1 MGKINYG
8 RAILGGLLAGLVINI
23 GEFVLNEVLF
33 KKQMEEMVKQH
44 NLPTPGA
51 PFIATA
57 VLLTFIMGIIIV
69 ITYAMIRTRLGPG
82 PKTAICAGLTFWF
95 AVYVYSGVI
104 NSILFGIE
112 PGLMAIALVWGVA
125 EYAIGALAGA
135 WLYKKG

>member
-1 MGKINYG
+1 MGNINYG

-33 KKQMEEMVKQH
+33 KKQLEEMVKQH
-44 NLPTPGA
+44 NMPTPGV

-82 PKTAICAGLTFWF
+82 PKTAICAGLTLWF
-95 AVYVYSGVI
+95 AVYVYAGI
-104 NSILFGIE
+104 LNSTLFGVE
-112 PGLMAIALVWGVA
+112 PSLMAIGLVWGAA
-125 EYAIGALAGA
+125 EYVIGALAGA
-135 WLYKKG
+135 WLYKEG